1 MSSDQVKTVFKHNLT
16 NLYIVKLDCPSNKV
30 FAWDSELSCGGGKK
44 MLFIVG
50 QKKCQHSESHIRES
64 ATVRCHLH
72 LISFFPPEIKTK
84 PL

>member
-50 QKKCQHSESHIRES
+50 QKNVSTANLTSGNQRLS
-64 ATVRCHLH
+64 AA
-72 LISFFPPEIKTK
+72 ISI
-84 PL
+84 

>member
-44 MLFIVG
+44 CFLLWD
-50 QKKCQHSESHIRES
+50 KKNVSTANLTSGNQRLS
-64 ATVRCHLH
+64 AA
-72 LISFFPPEIKTK
+72 ISI
-84 PL
+84 